1 MRYLTKLHLV
11 NWHYIQYRTIELAK
25 DINFITGETGAG
37 KSTILDALQLIIL
50 GDLKGHYF
58 NKAANENSQ
67 RKLIEYLRGM
77 IQDSNDEGKKCLR
90 DDMDFNSY
98 IVIEVLNTVT
108 KEVFCLGVVFEV
120 RKNINDYEHMF
131 FRLKGTLPET
141 GFIKD
146 NTPLSIKNLKEEYG
160 SLLKPHSTEE
170 YNEHFLHEYMGKLKN
185 SFFDVFKKSVAFKP
199 PASIEQFIQEFIC
212 DDIKIDVEAMVT
224 PIRIYK
230 KIEKEAEGVEGQIKS
245 LQVISEE
252 YEKLED
258 IREQYKISK
267 FIYDKSELELENI
280 KYIKL
285 QQEISDAK
293 QFIEIES
300 NRMEESEIKVKGLVE
315 EIATLRDQIQNSQ
328 EIVLYKEI
336 EELTIKITE
345 FKSIQNSFKADA
357 IRFERWVNCLQYLNL
372 MNDNLSIDLE
382 YYVKEIYQMKLYN
395 INEESFLELNR
406 NLSDLAQIIK
416 DQYANVATQLS
427 KHNEDRETIKEELD
441 RLVKGIVYPPSTGNL
456 KDILESRLS
465 EIYGIK
471 TKVEIVADLIEVK
484 DKEWIDALEGYM
496 NWQKFYLIIEPQYYQ
511 KAINIYKRLD
521 KRQFYD
527 AGIVDVE
534 KIAKDKYAVVRNS
547 LAEEI
552 VTDNEYV
559 RVYINYL
566 LGRVIKCNDFN
577 DIREHKTAI
586 TKDCFLYKGY
596 IARRLHPD
604 LYLKNRCIG
613 AESRKLRIQ
622 GLTINLT
629 NLELQIVE
637 LDEVKKKL
645 GGFINLK
652 FYSKEEVTVRLIEQ
666 EKINEITILESKKQE
681 KEIELSKVDLFYV
694 ERLRE
699 THEQRISEKDDL
711 EQLVK
716 KLNNEIIKKEY
727 VIEVGI
733 QKVIDQQEEQQC
745 LERRLYENFDKNWM
759 ENSGEKCF
767 KDVVDRFRNYNAI
780 LTTYKE
786 KYEDL
791 DKNRTTQFQNVTKR
805 RREYCIKNSLTW
817 DTHAEDN
824 EKYSEQLN
832 LLVETKLPQYIEK
845 INIQKEKA
853 YTAFKT
859 DLLSRLK
866 DAIDKTEEQVTFINR
881 SLEKMRFGEKRYK
894 FIVRPKGKYID
905 FYNMLKNE
913 FLGMDLTASLFEE
926 QYKDQIEFLFNLI
939 VNTTENITGSD
950 MEQLRKQI
958 DIYTD
963 YKTYL
968 EFDME
973 QIIGTDKSDLSKILR
988 KNSGGETQSPF
999 FIAVLAAFANHYRIY
1014 NSKDNNTMRLIIF
1027 DEAFSKMDEEHAM
1040 ISIELLRKL
1049 GFQAIIAAPDDKIP
1063 VIGPCVDK
1071 IFYVKNEN
1079 KRRIAIAEFED
1090 KEIGKLINGGL

>member
-11 NWHYIQYRTIELAK
+11 NWHYIQYRTIDLSK
-25 DINFITGETGAG
+25 GINFITGETGAG

-50 GDLKGHYF
+50 GDMRGHYF

-77 IQDSNDEGKKCLR
+77 IQDNNDEGKKCLR
-90 DDMDFNSY
+90 DNIDFNSY
-98 IVIEVLNTVT
+98 IVIEVLNTER

-120 RKNINDYEHMF
+120 RKETNDYDHMF
-131 FRLKGTLPET
+131 FRLKGPLPET
-141 GFIKD
+141 GFIKH
-146 NTPLSIKNLKEEYG
+146 NTPLSIKNIKEEYG

-230 KIEKEAEGVEGQIKS
+230 KIEKEAEGVEDQIKS
-245 LQVISEE
+245 LQVISKE

-285 QQEISDAK
+285 QEEISDAK

-300 NRMEESEIKVKGLVE
+300 TRMEDAENKVKSLVE
-315 EIATLRDQIQNSQ
+315 EIATLMDKIQNSQ
-328 EIVLYKEI
+328 EVVLCKEI
-336 EELTIKITE
+336 EDLTIKITE
-345 FKSIQNSFKADA
+345 FKSIQNSFTAEA
-357 IRFERWVNCLQYLNL
+357 IRFERWITCLQYLES
-372 MNDNLSIDLE
+372 MNDNLDIDLE
-382 YYVKEIYQMKLYN
+382 YYVKEISQMKLCN
-395 INEESFLELNR
+395 LHKESFLELNR
-406 NLSDLAQIIK
+406 KLSDISQIITDK
-416 DQYANVATQLS
+416 YTNVATQLS
-427 KHNEDRETIKEELD
+427 KYNDDRKSIKEELD
-441 RLVKGIVYPPSTGNL
+441 RLIEGIVYPRSTGDL
-456 KDILESRLS
+456 KDILERSLS
-465 EIYGIK
+465 ETYGINA
-471 TKVEIVADLIEVK
+471 KVEIVADLIEVK

-511 KAINIYKRLD
+511 EAINIYKRLD

-534 KIAKDKYAVVRNS
+534 KISEDKYIVVKNS

-552 VTDNEYV
+552 VTDNKYA
-559 RVYINYL
+559 RTYIDYL
-566 LGRVIKCNDFN
+566 LGRVIKCDDIN
-577 DIREHKTAI
+577 DIRKHKTAI

-622 GLTINLT
+622 GLTTALT
-629 NLELQIVE
+629 NLELQIAE
-637 LDEVKKKL
+637 LGEVKNKL
-645 GGFINLK
+645 GSFINLK
-652 FYSKEEVTVRLIEQ
+652 VYSKEEVTVRLIEQ
-666 EKINEITILESKKQE
+666 DKINEISILEGKKQE

-699 THEQRISEKDDL
+699 TYGQRISEKEQL
-711 EQLVK
+711 EQLAK

-727 VIEVGI
+727 IIEEGI
-733 QKVIDQQEEQQC
+733 KKVIDQQEKQQD
-745 LERRLYENFDKNWM
+745 LERKLYENFNSGWRD
-759 ENSGEKCF
+759 NSGEKYF
-767 KDVVDRFRNYNAI
+767 KDVVDRFKNYYAI

-786 KYEDL
+786 KYEAL
-791 DKNRTTQFQNVTKR
+791 DKNKTTQFQNVTKQ

-824 EKYSEQLN
+824 EKYIGQLN
-832 LLVETKLPQYIEK
+832 LLVETKLPEYIEK
-845 INIQKEKA
+845 INIQKAKA

-913 FLGMDLTASLFEE
+913 FLGMDLTASIFEK

-1027 DEAFSKMDEEHAM
+1027 DEAFSKMDEEHDM

-1049 GFQAIIAAPDDKIP
+1049 GFQAIISAPDDKIP

-1071 IFYVKNEN
+1071 ILYVKNEN

-1090 KEIGKLINGGL
+1090 KEIEKLINGGL